1 MERKTFRRIKN
12 KMKDYNRNN
21 TLYSRL
27 LAAAG
32 DDKLP
37 ILDNKTFESMNAE
50 YGKEEMRKNLADYI
64 ATERPVFP
72 LIEISE
78 DDMRNTFERLRKFDT
93 NSICIPREQ
102 VEKEVFEK
110 YDDYE
115 YPYSKYGLGVI
126 NGGSNFN
133 KISNY
138 FMQDLRLECSSYG
151 HRAPKEVWENGD
163 AYAIWK
169 CLGPI
174 WRGINKVH
182 PVKVTQTD
190 GTIKEELKGGSLTGA
205 CIVEAFRLGSYV
217 ATQFKPVVAKAIYD
231 MTNAKRVLDTSCGW
245 GDRLAGFFASDAEE
259 YYGCDPNPNT
269 YARYTEQISKYNKL
283 LPKPKKVTIWRCGAE
298 DLPYHKLPPIDVAF
312 TSPPYF
318 STEEYNKGGEFQEDQ
333 SWHNMKIGVIN
344 FIYQLL
350 RKQWKYQNLCL

>member
-115 YPYSKYGLGVI
+115 YPYSKYGLGLI
-126 NGGSNFN
+126 NGSSNFN

-138 FMQDLRLECSSYG
+138 FMQDLRLECSSFG
-151 HRAPKEVWENGD
+151 H
-163 AYAIWK
+163 
-169 CLGPI
+169 
-174 WRGINKVH
+174 
-182 PVKVTQTD
+182 
-190 GTIKEELKGGSLTGA
+190 
-205 CIVEAFRLGSYV
+205 
-217 ATQFKPVVAKAIYD
+217 
-231 MTNAKRVLDTSCGW
+231 
-245 GDRLAGFFASDAEE
+245 
-259 YYGCDPNPNT
+259 
-269 YARYTEQISKYNKL
+269 
-283 LPKPKKVTIWRCGAE
+283 
-298 DLPYHKLPPIDVAF
+298 
-312 TSPPYF
+312 
-318 STEEYNKGGEFQEDQ
+318 
-333 SWHNMKIGVIN
+333 
-344 FIYQLL
+344 
-350 RKQWKYQNLCL
+350 